1 LIPLVTKLSVF
12 VLSITKSNSYSYT
25 MPLPLLDALSA
36 PLESIAGP
44 SRITSEELPSKVGE
58 IWESAWTNYAKGK
71 EVDDKSVDVVKAV
84 LEIAGRELTI
94 SRIQDGSVSYLGR
107 YGEQS

>member
-1 LIPLVTKLSVF
+1 
-12 VLSITKSNSYSYT
+12 

-36 PLESIAGP
+36 PLESIGGP
-44 SRITSEELPSKVGE
+44 SHVSSEDLPSKVGE
-58 IWESAWTNYAKGK
+58 IWEAAWTNYAKGK
-71 EVDDKSVDVVKAV
+71 EADDKSVDVVKAV

>member
-1 LIPLVTKLSVF
+1 
-12 VLSITKSNSYSYT
+12 

-44 SRITSEELPSKVGE
+44 SRVSSQDLPSKVGE
-58 IWESAWTNYAKGK
+58 IWDSAWTDYAKGK
-71 EVDDKSVDVVKAV
+71 EADDKSVDVVKAV

-107 YGEQS
+107 RVIQS